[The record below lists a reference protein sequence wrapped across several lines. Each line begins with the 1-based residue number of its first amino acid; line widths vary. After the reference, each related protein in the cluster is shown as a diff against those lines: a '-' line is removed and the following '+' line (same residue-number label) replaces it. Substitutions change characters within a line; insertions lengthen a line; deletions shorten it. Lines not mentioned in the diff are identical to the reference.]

1 MAANKSYLNEKSYK
15 EQNANIVYM
24 KMNSSNTNYV
34 AFTSLGNLKFIM
46 AKITLQTYYFENI
59 VK

>member
-1 MAANKSYLNEKSYK
+1 MAANKSYLNKSYK

-24 KMNSSNTNYV
+24 KMNNPNTNYV

>member
-24 KMNSSNTNYV
+24 KMNSPNTNYV

-46 AKITLQTYYFENI
+46 VKITLQTYYFENI

>member
-24 KMNSSNTNYV
+24 KMNNPNTNYV